1 MARIWTTELAS
12 HAGRPVELAGWL
24 HRFRQLSQVSFLIL
38 RDGQGLAQVVVEDP
52 EQIAELAELPN
63 ETVLRVTGIAELVP
77 AAPGGV
83 EVHAPSFE
91 ILTIPVTP
99 PPFD

>member
-12 HAGRPVELAGWL
+12 HAGQAVELAGWL
-24 HRFRQLSQVSFLIL
+24 HRFRRLSQVSFLIV

-63 ETVLRVTGIAELVP
+63 ETVLRVRGLAVNVP

-83 EVHAPSFE
+83 EVHEPSFE
-91 ILTIPVTP
+91 VISRPVESP
-99 PPFD
+99 P